1 MQVRVELVNVTETA
15 AAILRLGE
23 NAYDAVE
30 DAAERGGKWVTFQ
43 ARDLFRGQTS
53 GTYLPHYPRSI
64 TSETERSAGMVS
76 MIVGPESGKPQ
87 GGMGL
92 GVEWGSVNAPP
103 LPHLNPAFDDRV
115 PDIVDRAANNLARWP
130 DGRSR

>member
-1 MQVRVELVNVTETA
+1 MQMRVELVNVRETA
-15 AAILRLGE
+15 AAILRLGD

-43 ARDLFRGQTS
+43 ARDILRGQIS

-64 TSETERSAGMVS
+64 TDEVERSAGMVS

-87 GGMGL
+87 GDMGL

-103 LPHLNPAFDDRV
+103 FPHLNPAFDDRV
-115 PDIVDRAANNLARWP
+115 DSIVDRAMNNLARWP
-130 DGRSR
+130 DGRS

>member
-1 MQVRVELVNVTETA
+1 MQMRVELVNVRETA
-15 AAILRLGE
+15 AATLRLGE

-43 ARDLFRGQTS
+43 ARDILRGQIS

-64 TSETERSAGMVS
+64 TSEVERSAGMVS

-87 GGMGL
+87 GDMGR

-103 LPHLNPAFDDRV
+103 FPHLNPAFDDRV
-115 PDIVDRAANNLARWP
+115 DSIVDRAVNNLARWP
-130 DGRSR
+130 DGRS

>member
-1 MQVRVELVNVTETA
+1 MQYRFQLVNVSETA
-15 AAILRLGE
+15 AAIARLGE

-30 DAAERGGKWVTFQ
+30 DAAERGGQWVTFQ
-43 ARDLFRGQTS
+43 ARDILRGQTS

-64 TSETERSAGMVS
+64 TAEVERSAGMVS
-76 MIVGPESGKPQ
+76 MIVGPETGKPQ

-92 GVEWGSVNAPP
+92 GIEWGSVNAPP
-103 LPHLNPAFDDRV
+103 FPHLNPAFDDRV
-115 PDIVDRAANNLARWP
+115 ESIIDRAANNLARWP